1 MTKMARTPTPRSALA
16 ILTGLNFLNYLDR
29 FIPAAIL
36 PTILTELGLSDAKG
50 GSLQTL
56 FILTFVVVSPFAGWL
71 GDRAPRFRLAA
82 VGVFVWSVA
91 TFASGLAPT
100 YAFLVMARAFI
111 GVGEASYVVVTPSL
125 LSDFYPTNR
134 RSSVLA
140 IFYAAIPIGSALGYV
155 LGAQIASH
163 YGWRYAF
170 FIAGIPGAA
179 LATLLLFLRDPPRGG
194 QDPRALR
201 KAQEVD
207 DEEAK
212 KKRAARA
219 TGSVSTIVSAA
230 GAVRELALRRSFVY
244 NTAAQ
249 TIYTFT
255 VGGVA
260 VWMPTY
266 FIRERGLSL
275 GAAGTA
281 FGGVLALAGFAGTLL
296 GGSLGDRLSRKRPDA
311 HFLLSGVALIVSLP
325 FTLLAVLSPT
335 PAIFWPA
342 MFVSLTLFFL
352 TTGPL
357 NAAMANVLP
366 AALRGRGFAVNTV
379 AIHLLGDA
387 LSPWLIGVASDRM
400 GLRAPILAASS
411 LMVIAGA
418 VLLAGRRALVRDLA
432 AAA

>member
-1 MTKMARTPTPRSALA
+1 VASLARVPSPRAALTF
-16 ILTGLNFLNYLDR
+16 LTGLNFLNYVDR

-36 PTILTELGLSDAKG
+36 STILSEFGLSDAKG

-82 VGVFVWSVA
+82 VGVLIWSAA
-91 TFASGLAPT
+91 TFGSGLAPT
-100 YAFLVMARAFI
+100 YAILVIARALI
-111 GVGEASYVVVTPSL
+111 GVGEASYTVVTPSL

-134 RSSVLA
+134 RGSVLA
-140 IFYAAIPIGSALGYV
+140 TFYAAIPIGSALGYV
-155 LGAQIASH
+155 LGAQIAQH

-170 FIAGIPGAA
+170 FVAGVPGAV
-179 LATLLLFLRDPPRGG
+179 LAGTLLFLRDPPRGG
-194 QDPRALR
+194 QDARALR
-201 KAQEVD
+201 KDQED
-207 DEEAK
+207 RAEK
-212 KKRAARA
+212 KRRAARE
-219 TGSVSTIVSAA
+219 TGSVSTIVSVA
-230 GAVRELALRRSFVY
+230 GALRELGVRRSFIF
-244 NTAAQ
+244 NTASQ

-255 VGGVA
+255 VGGLA

-266 FIRERGLSL
+266 FIRERGLSVA
-275 GAAGTA
+275 AAGTA
-281 FGGVLALAGFAGTLL
+281 FGGVLALAGLAGTLL
-296 GGSLGDRLSRKRPDA
+296 GGNLGDRLSRRRPDA
-311 HFLLSGVALIVSLP
+311 HFLMSGVALVASLP
-325 FTLLAVLSPT
+325 FTLLAVLSPS

-366 AALRGRGFAVNTV
+366 AALRGRGFAVNTM

-387 LSPWLIGVASDRM
+387 LSPVLIGVASDHM
-400 GLRAPILAASS
+400 GLRTPVLATSM

-418 VLLAGRRALVRDLA
+418 VLLAGRGAFRRDLQA
-432 AAA
+432 VA